1 MPAPLYLLSKKI
13 KRCKTCV
20 KQIIK
25 PIIDPNSKETPKI
38 FFLMINNIV
47 KVTIYRVG
55 KFKPDQTNI
64 DLFLQ
69 FRNPNIT
76 PAKIKF
82 SDLLLSQTEGKGLNV
97 SMDLPE
103 GYFTIDP
110 VESIV
115 STTQSVADTAGTNV
129 KETVAERAAD

>member
-64 DLFLQ
+64 DLFL
-69 FRNPNIT
+69 
-76 PAKIKF
+76 
-82 SDLLLSQTEGKGLNV
+82 
-97 SMDLPE
+97 
-103 GYFTIDP
+103 
-110 VESIV
+110 
-115 STTQSVADTAGTNV
+115 
-129 KETVAERAAD
+129 